1 MSTPQAAEHFGVNI
15 KTIRRWI
22 SNGKLF
28 AEMVD
33 GRWHVHIEGHDVP
46 HESQNGTDNGKHLQV
61 QLKRAD
67 SENQLLRDQLN
78 LKDQQIES
86 LIQQLDHSQQIT
98 AFSQKNVT
106 MLSEQLD
113 DSRQLIEEM
122 RNRKPF
128 WKRFFKR

>member
-1 MSTPQAAEHFGVNI
+1 MPRTMSTPQAAEHFGVNI

-78 LKDQQIES
+78 LKD
-86 LIQQLDHSQQIT
+86 
-98 AFSQKNVT
+98 
-106 MLSEQLD
+106 
-113 DSRQLIEEM
+113 
-122 RNRKPF
+122 
-128 WKRFFKR
+128 